1 MLAAG
6 SERAAAWVG
15 NTIAAAIATLQHR
28 HRDLLRNRV
37 WIRRGIGTRKQ
48 QLHAPRSVKRGLE
61 SNAGHPL
68 VEPSDPHVGRDTG
81 PTGSAGATTRASLRV
96 RNSLAARISA
106 LVLLVL
112 LAAFASSFVVLRQ
125 LREMQGGFDRLVEV
139 YAVFDKR
146 LAEAHVQAVRI
157 GEQVRT
163 RQRKPDA
170 PVDAAFRTNFE
181 AALRIR
187 SALVGQA
194 REPID
199 AALLDP
205 QRFGGEEELAELLRI
220 QELLSSLQS
229 QLGEYTDSQ
238 AVLDDVR
245 TQGQIEQIFE
255 ALRAQSGR
263 AIEEL
268 RDEVLAAQHRT
279 ERWTLGLALATLL
292 IGVIATIAVFLT
304 LRPLRRLSQ
313 GVRELGRGDWSQRV
327 LADHAGRGDEVGRL
341 AEEFNLMAEALEER
355 ERRLIRSERLAAA
368 GQLAAQITHEIRNP
382 LSSVALNV
390 ELLED
395 ELEGSVEG
403 RRLLSS
409 ITKEVDRL
417 TNITESYLGFARR
430 PKPEL
435 VPLDLADELRAL
447 LDFLG
452 PELEQ
457 DGVALTR
464 ELPER
469 GAFVLGDANQ
479 LRQAFLNLLRNA
491 KEAVLDEEHGGIERA
506 PRISVALVPGPGI
519 LTVAVGDNGGG
530 IPLAPD
536 QLERIFEA
544 FYTRKARGTGLG
556 LPMVQQIV
564 ADHLGTVRV
573 AQTGPGGT
581 RFEVEL
587 PAHAAGGGV

>member
-1 MLAAG
+1 ML
-6 SERAAAWVG
+6 
-15 NTIAAAIATLQHR
+15 
-28 HRDLLRNRV
+28 
-37 WIRRGIGTRKQ
+37 
-48 QLHAPRSVKRGLE
+48 
-61 SNAGHPL
+61 
-68 VEPSDPHVGRDTG
+68 
-81 PTGSAGATTRASLRV
+81 
-96 RNSLAARISA
+96 
-106 LVLLVL
+106 LVLLVT
-112 LAAFASSFVVLRQ
+112 FASSFVMLRQ

-163 RQRKPDA
+163 RQRKPEA
-170 PVDAAFRTNFE
+170 PIEPAFKANFA
-181 AALRIR
+181 AALEIR
-187 SALVGQA
+187 AQLVSQA

-205 QRFGGEEELAELLRI
+205 ERFGGEEELAELRRI
-220 QELLSSLQS
+220 QELLSQLQ
-229 QLGEYTDSQ
+229 
-238 AVLDDVR
+238 VLVTEPASTQVVLEDVR
-245 TQGQIEQIFE
+245 AQGQIEQLFE
-255 ALRAQSGR
+255 ALRAQSGL

-268 RDEVLAAQHRT
+268 RDEVLDAQHRT
-279 ERWTLGLALATLL
+279 ERWTVGLAFATLV
-292 IGVIATIAVFLT
+292 IGVIATLAVFFT
-304 LRPLRRLSQ
+304 LRPLRRLTQS
-313 GVRELGRGDWSQRV
+313 VRKLGRGDWSQRV
-327 LADHAGRGDEVGRL
+327 LADQALRGDEVGRL

-355 ERRLIRSERLAAA
+355 ERRLIRGERLAAA

-395 ELEGSVEG
+395 ELQGSGEG
-403 RRLLSS
+403 RRLLGQ

-435 VPLDLADELRAL
+435 VSLDLGDELRQL

-457 DGVALTR
+457 DGVTLVR
-464 ELPER
+464 ELPD
-469 GAFVLGDANQ
+469 APVMVMGDANQ

-491 KEAVLDEEHGGIERA
+491 KEAVLDEEHGGIARP
-506 PRISVALVPGPGI
+506 PRVGVSLVREEGRIVA
-519 LTVAVGDNGGG
+519 TVFDNGGG
-530 IPLAPD
+530 IPLPPE

-556 LPMVQQIV
+556 LPMVQQIL
-564 ADHLGTVRV
+564 ADHGGSVRV
-573 AQTGPGGT
+573 AQTGPAGT

-587 PAHAAGGGV
+587 PARAAPAAAPDAAV